1 MLSVQ
6 SAERVQRL
14 RYLLELHG
22 GDAEVLARTGYS
34 WVRQAPAAWRTAF
47 PGFSEWL
54 RTQPRDPAGAGRAG
68 NGEAAEAASSSSSSD
83 DDSDRE
89 P

>member
-1 MLSVQ
+1 MSPLQ

-14 RYLLELHG
+14 RYLLEQHG
-22 GDAEVLARTGYS
+22 EDTEMFPRTGYG
-34 WVRQAPAAWRTAF
+34 WARQAPGAWRAAC
-47 PGFSEWL
+47 PGFPEWL
-54 RTQPRDPAGAGRAG
+54 STQPRDPAGAGRGG
-68 NGEAAEAASSSSSSD
+68 NGEAAEAAPSSSD